1 MKTKY
6 FFLAFSVIAVL
17 SGCAGTA
24 VTKPQRDA
32 RTVDGALFHAF
43 AEAPEQKSLFSS
55 DSAILSDDDIKRI
68 LGHRF
73 LLQKQNK
80 IGILSL
86 GRSYWSGWSDELARA
101 GSDVQ
106 SKLVAKLKSCPGVFD
121 ASYLPSLLIPEKR
134 TVGHF
139 REAAAR
145 YQVDLLLI
153 YQASCRTYEKYRFL
167 SPDKLRSYCTV
178 EAVLLDTR
186 SGIVPFTA
194 TASRDFVAEK
204 SDTDLNLMETMRRVE
219 LNALRE
225 ALGEIGDKV
234 VDFLE

>member
-1 MKTKY
+1 MKTLY
-6 FFLAFSVIAVL
+6 FFLALCATAVS

-24 VTKPQRDA
+24 VTEQQPSA
-32 RTVDGALFHAF
+32 YSSGAALALR
-43 AEAPEQKSLFSS
+43 AEYPEQKSLFSS
-55 DSAILSDDDIKRI
+55 DSALLSDDEIKRI

-80 IGILSL
+80 IGILTL
-86 GRSYWSGWSDELARA
+86 GRSDWSGWSDELARA

-121 ASYLPSLLIPEKR
+121 ASYLPALLIPEKG

-153 YQASCRTYEKYRFL
+153 YQPSCRTYEKYRFL
-167 SPDKLRSYCTV
+167 SPDKVKSYCTV

-194 TASRDFVAEK
+194 TASRDFIAEK
-204 SDTDLNLMETMRRVE
+204 SDTDLNLIETMRRVE

>member
-1 MKTKY
+1 MKARHLI
-6 FFLAFSVIAVL
+6 LAFYMTAVL
-17 SGCAGTA
+17 SSCSGTLL
-24 VTKPQRDA
+24 TEPQVA
-32 RTVDGALFHAF
+32 PHAANGAFLRTL
-43 AEAPEQKSLFSS
+43 AEEPEQKSLFSS

-86 GRSYWSGWSDELARA
+86 SGSHWSGWSDELARV

-106 SKLVAKLKSCPGVFD
+106 SKLVEKLKSCPGVFD
-121 ASYLPSLLIPEKR
+121 ASFLPSLLIPEKR

-153 YQASCRTYEKYRFL
+153 YQASCRTYEKYRLL

-186 SGIVPFTA
+186 TGIVPFTA
-194 TASRDFVAEK
+194 TSSRDFIAEK
-204 SDTDLNLMETMRRVE
+204 SDADLNLMETMRRVE
-219 LNALRE
+219 LDALRE

-234 VDFLE
+234 VEFLD

>member
-6 FFLAFSVIAVL
+6 LFLAFCVIAVL
-17 SGCAGTA
+17 SSCAGTA
-24 VTKPQRDA
+24 VTEQQPGAYSADA
-32 RTVDGALFHAF
+32 LLALR
-43 AEAPEQKSLFSS
+43 AEYPEQKSLFSS
-55 DSAILSDDDIKRI
+55 DSALLSDDDIKRI

-80 IGILSL
+80 IGILTL
-86 GRSYWSGWSDELARA
+86 GRSDWSGWSDELARA

-121 ASYLPSLLIPEKR
+121 ASYLPALLIPEKG

-153 YQASCRTYEKYRFL
+153 YQPSCRTYEKYRFL
-167 SPDKLRSYCTV
+167 SPDKVKSYCTV

-194 TASRDFVAEK
+194 TASRDFIAEK
-204 SDTDLNLMETMRRVE
+204 SDTDLNLIETMRRVE

>member
-17 SGCAGTA
+17 SSCAGTA
-24 VTKPQRDA
+24 VTEQQPGAYSSDA
-32 RTVDGALFHAF
+32 VLALR
-43 AEAPEQKSLFSS
+43 AESPEQKSLFPS
-55 DSAILSDDDIKRI
+55 DSALLSDDDIKRI
-68 LGHRF
+68 LDHRL
-73 LLQKQNK
+73 LLQRQNK

-86 GRSYWSGWSDELARA
+86 GGSYWHGWSDDLARA

-121 ASYLPSLLIPEKR
+121 ASYLPALLIPEKG
-134 TVGHF
+134 TVGNF

-153 YQASCRTYEKYRFL
+153 YQPSCRTYEKYRFL
-167 SPDKLRSYCTV
+167 SPDKVKSYCTV

-194 TASRDFVAEK
+194 TASRDFIAEK
-204 SDTDLNLMETMRRVE
+204 SDTDLNLIETMRRVE

>member
-6 FFLAFSVIAVL
+6 LFLAFAVIAVL

-24 VTKPQRDA
+24 VTEQQPGAYSPDA
-32 RTVDGALFHAF
+32 ALALHA
-43 AEAPEQKSLFSS
+43 EYPEQKSLFSS

-86 GRSYWSGWSDELARA
+86 GRSYWSGWSDELART

-121 ASYLPSLLIPEKR
+121 ASYLPSLLIPEKS

-139 REAAAR
+139 R
-145 YQVDLLLI
+145 
-153 YQASCRTYEKYRFL
+153 
-167 SPDKLRSYCTV
+167 
-178 EAVLLDTR
+178 
-186 SGIVPFTA
+186 SGSKVP
-194 TASRDFVAEK
+194 
-204 SDTDLNLMETMRRVE
+204 
-219 LNALRE
+219 
-225 ALGEIGDKV
+225 G
-234 VDFLE
+234 

>member
-6 FFLAFSVIAVL
+6 LFLAFFMIAVL
-17 SGCAGTA
+17 SSCAGT
-24 VTKPQRDA
+24 VLTEPQVGA
-32 RTVDGALFHAF
+32 RAADGALLAAL
-43 AEAPEQKSLFSS
+43 AETPEQKSLFSS
-55 DSAILSDDDIKRI
+55 DSAILSDDEIMRI
-68 LGHRF
+68 LAHR
-73 LLQKQNK
+73 LLLPKQSK

-86 GRSYWSGWSDELARA
+86 GRSYWSGWSDELART
-101 GSDVQ
+101 GSEVQ
-106 SKLVAKLKSCPGVFD
+106 STLVAKLKSCSSVFD
-121 ASYLPSLLIPEKR
+121 ASYLPNLLIPEKR

-153 YQASCRTYEKYRFL
+153 YQASCSTYEKYRFL
-167 SPDKLRSYCTV
+167 SPDKLKSYCTV

-186 SGIVPFTA
+186 TGIVPFTA

-204 SDTDLNLMETMRRVE
+204 SDADLNLMETMRRVE

-225 ALGEIGDKV
+225 TLGEIGDKV
-234 VDFLE
+234 VAFLE

>member
-6 FFLAFSVIAVL
+6 LFLVFSVIAVL
-17 SGCAGTA
+17 SSCAGTA
-24 VTKPQRDA
+24 VTEQQPGTYSADA
-32 RTVDGALFHAF
+32 LLALRP
-43 AEAPEQKSLFSS
+43 EYPEQKSLFPS
-55 DSAILSDDDIKRI
+55 DSALLSDDAIKRI
-68 LGHRF
+68 LDHRL
-73 LLQKQNK
+73 LLQRQNK

-86 GRSYWSGWSDELARA
+86 GGSYWSGWSDDLARA
-101 GSDVQ
+101 GSDVR

-121 ASYLPSLLIPEKR
+121 ASYLPALLIPEKG
-134 TVGHF
+134 TVGNF

-153 YQASCRTYEKYRFL
+153 YQPSCRTYEKYRFL
-167 SPDKLRSYCTV
+167 SPDKVKSYCTV

-186 SGIVPFTA
+186 TGIVPFTA
-194 TASRDFVAEK
+194 TASRDFIAEK
-204 SDTDLNLMETMRRVE
+204 SDTDLNLIETMRRVE

-225 ALGEIGDKV
+225 ALGEIGDRV

>member
-6 FFLAFSVIAVL
+6 LFLAFFVIAVL
-17 SGCAGTA
+17 SSCAGTV
-24 VTKPQRDA
+24 VTEPQVGA
-32 RTVDGALFHAF
+32 RAADGALFASLR
-43 AEAPEQKSLFSS
+43 EAPEQRSLFSS
-55 DSAILSDDDIKRI
+55 DSAILSDEDIEAI
-68 LGHRF
+68 LAHRF

-80 IGILSL
+80 IGILAL
-86 GRSYWSGWSDELARA
+86 GRSYWSGWSDELARS

-106 SKLVAKLKSCPGVFD
+106 SKLVAKLKSCPNIFD
-121 ASYLPSLLIPEKR
+121 ASYLPNILIPEKR

-145 YQVDLLLI
+145 YQADLLLI
-153 YQASCRTYEKYRFL
+153 YQPSCRTYEKYQIL
-167 SPDKLRSYCTV
+167 SPDRLKSYCIV

-204 SDTDLNLMETMRRVE
+204 SVTDLNLMETMRRVE
-219 LNALRE
+219 LDAIKE

>member
-6 FFLAFSVIAVL
+6 FFLSFSVIAVL

-24 VTKPQRDA
+24 VTEKQPGAYSPDA
-32 RTVDGALFHAF
+32 ALALR
-43 AEAPEQKSLFSS
+43 AESPEQKSLFSS
-55 DSAILSDDDIKRI
+55 DSAILSDDDIRRI

-121 ASYLPSLLIPEKR
+121 ASYLPNLLIPEKGN
-134 TVGHF
+134 VGHF

-167 SPDKLRSYCTV
+167 SPDKVKSYCAV

-194 TASRDFVAEK
+194 SVSRDFAAEK
-204 SDTDLNLMETMRRVE
+204 SDADLNLIETMRRVE

>member
-1 MKTKY
+1 MKTLY
-6 FFLAFSVIAVL
+6 SFLAFCAIAV
-17 SGCAGTA
+17 SGGCAGTA
-24 VTKPQRDA
+24 VTEQQRSA
-32 RTVDGALFHAF
+32 YSPGAVLALRP
-43 AEAPEQKSLFSS
+43 EYPEQKSLFTS
-55 DSAILSDDDIKRI
+55 DSALLSDDEIKRI

-86 GRSYWSGWSDELARA
+86 GRSDWSGWSDELARA

-106 SKLVAKLKSCPGVFD
+106 SKLVARLKSCPGVFD
-121 ASYLPSLLIPEKR
+121 ASYMPALLIPEKG

-153 YQASCRTYEKYRFL
+153 YQPSCRTYEKCRFL
-167 SPDKLRSYCTV
+167 SPDKVKSYCTV

-194 TASRDFVAEK
+194 TASRDFIAEK
-204 SDTDLNLMETMRRVE
+204 SDTDLNLIETMRRVE